1 MSAGLF
7 GIASALLVSVGNAA
21 AYDSVDTA
29 VVVADPGTASP
40 ESAGSSGDNA
50 ENSGNVG
57 GDASSTENGN
67 EGTGESGAAGTNESR
82 PEGVTG
88 SESEGAAGG
97 MSRLAPP
104 VGEGAAGSE
113 NTQPRTVL
121 PGSEAVESPSA
132 AQNGWSFTLTF

>member
-1 MSAGLF
+1 MTAGLF
-7 GIASALLVSVGNAA
+7 GIASALLVSAGNAA
-21 AYDSVDTA
+21 AYDSADTA

-40 ESAGSSGDNA
+40 ESTGSSGDNA

-57 GDASSTENGN
+57 GDASSTENST
-67 EGTGESGAAGTNESR
+67 EGTGESGTAGTSESR

-88 SESEGAAGG
+88 SESEGASGS

-104 VGEGAAGSE
+104 VGEGAAESE
-113 NTQPRTVL
+113 NTQPGAGL
-121 PGSEAVESPSA
+121 PGSDAVESPSA